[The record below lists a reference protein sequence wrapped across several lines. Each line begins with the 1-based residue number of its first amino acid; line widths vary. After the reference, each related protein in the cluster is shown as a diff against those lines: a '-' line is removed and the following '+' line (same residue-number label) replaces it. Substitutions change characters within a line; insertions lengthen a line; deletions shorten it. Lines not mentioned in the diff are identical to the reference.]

1 VRIARQQS
9 SDESGVTIVI
19 VVLCLT
25 VFMGMLMLVVD
36 VGGLLL
42 ARREM
47 VNGADAAALGAAQS
61 CAGLPGVPV
70 DEAYELAAENINGD
84 PTLTQL
90 EFAVI
95 EGACPGAAGRLRVK
109 YQVSSDLTFA
119 PALGLADSSPVE
131 AEATAMWG
139 SAGAS
144 NNVVPIMLRMDQL
157 QGYCRFP
164 DVAEGETCAFWNDN
178 QPDELG
184 NAQWGFLNL
193 DQWDV
198 PASENC
204 SSAGASDRS
213 DWIEDGYADLLSLHY
228 PSPTY
233 VCADSGH
240 ANSVWS
246 TLRHEVGD
254 ILVFPVSDEATQLP
268 GPPPTTPDKYNIIGF
283 ASLELVAVYDGN
295 EEGAIGT
302 PVTPGTPDQLVECD
316 NSPIAHEFTKAAP
329 TFSISTM
336 ISNCEA
342 LTGGLAVLE
351 PPALPGT
358 EGTTWSYDPTTKV
371 IRWLDFGNQDKKKV
385 SVRLDYV
392 QPGTPDIPGTP
403 GACEPPERISDH
415 NAKCLVTKWVGFQ
428 FGGSNPG
435 GGIDFGY
442 SAVRLDG

>member
-1 VRIARQQS
+1 MRS
-9 SDESGVTIVI
+9 SDESGATIVI

-42 ARREM
+42 DRREM

-70 DEAYELAAENINGD
+70 DEADALASENINGD
-84 PTLTQL
+84 PSLTRL

-95 EGACPGAAGRLRVK
+95 EGACPGPSGKLRVA

-119 PALGLADSSPVE
+119 PALGLSDNSPVE

-139 SAGAS
+139 SSGAS

-157 QGYCRFP
+157 QGNCDFP
-164 DVAEGETCAFWNDN
+164 EVAEGETCSFWNDN
-178 QPDELG
+178 QLDELG

-198 PASENC
+198 PPGENC

-213 DWIEDGYADLLSLHY
+213 GWIEGGYPDLLSLHY
-228 PSPTY
+228 PDPTY

-246 TLRHEVGD
+246 TLRGEVGD
-254 ILVFPVSDEATQLP
+254 ILIFPVNEEATQLP

-283 ASLELVAVYDGN
+283 ASLELVAVYNGN
-295 EEGAIGT
+295 QEEAIG
-302 PVTPGTPDQLVECD
+302 TPGTPDQRLECG
-316 NSPIAHEFTKAAP
+316 NSPLAHEFTTAAP
-329 TFSISTM
+329 TFDISSM
-336 ISNCEA
+336 ITACEG
-342 LTGGLAVLE
+342 LNGGLAVLE
-351 PPALPGT
+351 PPVLPGA
-358 EGTTWSYDPTTKV
+358 EGDDWTYDATAGV
-371 IRWLDFGNQDKKKV
+371 ITWLDFGNRDRRNV
-385 SVRLDYV
+385 SIRLDYL
-392 QPGTPDIPGTP
+392 QPGTPGIP

-415 NAKCLVTKWVGFQ
+415 NAKCLVTRWVGFQ

-435 GGIDFGY
+435 GGVDFGY

>member
-1 VRIARQQS
+1 MR
-9 SDESGVTIVI
+9 SDESGATIVI

-61 CAGLPGVPV
+61 CAGLPGVPI
-70 DEAYELAAENINGD
+70 DEADALAAENINGD
-84 PTLTQL
+84 PSLTRL
-90 EFAVI
+90 DFSII
-95 EGACPGAAGRLRVK
+95 EGNCPGPSGKLRVE

-144 NNVVPIMLRMDQL
+144 DNVVPIMLRMDQL
-157 QGYCRFP
+157 QGTCRFP
-164 DVAEGETCAFWNDN
+164 DVAEGEVCAFWNDN
-178 QPDELG
+178 QLDELG

-198 PASENC
+198 SAGENC
-204 SSAGASDRS
+204 SSAGAADRS
-213 DWIEDGYADLLSLHY
+213 GWIGNGYPDLLSLNY
-228 PSPTY
+228 PAPTY

-246 TLRHEVGD
+246 TLRGEVGD
-254 ILVFPVSDEATQLP
+254 ILIFPVSEPATQLP

-302 PVTPGTPDQLVECD
+302 PVTPGTPDQRVQCA
-316 NSPIAHEFTKAAP
+316 NSPIAQIFTKDAP
-329 TFSISTM
+329 TFDISAM
-336 ISNCEA
+336 ISNCVA
-342 LTGGLAVLE
+342 LTGGLAIVE
-351 PPALPGT
+351 PPVLPGT
-358 EGTTWSYDPTTKV
+358 EGTTWSYNPTTKV
-371 IRWLDFGNQDKKKV
+371 IRWLDFGNQDKKNV

-403 GACEPPERISDH
+403 GACEPAPPPAPPERIPDH

-435 GGIDFGY
+435 GGVDFGY

>member
-1 VRIARQQS
+1 MR

-42 ARREM
+42 ARRDM

-61 CAGLPGVPV
+61 CAGLAGVPV
-70 DEAYELAAENINGD
+70 DEADALAAENINGD
-84 PTLTQL
+84 PTLTRL
-90 EFAVI
+90 DFAVI
-95 EGACPGAAGRLRVK
+95 EGACPGPAGKLRVK
-109 YQVSSDLTFA
+109 YQVSSDLSFA

-157 QGYCRFP
+157 QGNCRFP

-178 QPDELG
+178 QSDELG

-198 PASENC
+198 PAGENC

-213 DWIEDGYADLLSLHY
+213 GWIEGGYPDLLSLHY

-233 VCADSGH
+233 VCADSGA
-240 ANSVWS
+240 ANSVFS
-246 TLRHEVGD
+246 TLRGEVGD
-254 ILVFPVSDEATQLP
+254 ILIFPINDELTQLP

-283 ASLELVAVYDGN
+283 ASLELVAVYNGN

-302 PVTPGTPDQLVECD
+302 PGTADQRIECD
-316 NSPIAHEFTKAAP
+316 NSPLAHQFTKGAP
-329 TFSISTM
+329 EFDISTM

-342 LTGGLAVLE
+342 QSGGMAVVE
-351 PPALPGT
+351 PPVLPGA
-358 EGTTWSYDPTTKV
+358 EGTAWTYDPLTNV
-371 IRWLDFGNQDKKKV
+371 IKWLEFGNQDKKNV
-385 SVRLDYV
+385 SIRLDYV
-392 QPGTPDIPGTP
+392 QPGTPGTP

>member
-1 VRIARQQS
+1 MRS
-9 SDESGVTIVI
+9 TDESGATIVI

-61 CAGLPGVPV
+61 CAGVPGVPV
-70 DEAYELAAENINGD
+70 DEADALAAANINDD
-84 PTLTQL
+84 PTLTRL
-90 EFAVI
+90 DFAVV
-95 EGACPGAAGRLRVK
+95 EGVCPGPAGKLRVK
-109 YQVSSDLTFA
+109 YQVSPDLTFA

-139 SAGAS
+139 SSGAS
-144 NNVVPIMLRMDQL
+144 NNVVPIMLQMQQL
-157 QGYCRFP
+157 QGNCRFP

-178 QPDELG
+178 QLDELG

-198 PASENC
+198 PAGENC
-204 SSAGASDRS
+204 SSAGASSRS
-213 DWIEDGYADLLSLHY
+213 GWIESGYPDLLSLNY
-228 PSPTY
+228 PDPTY

-246 TLRHEVGD
+246 TLRGEVGETL
-254 ILVFPVSDEATQLP
+254 IFPVNDQSTQLP
-268 GPPPTTPDKYNIIGF
+268 GPPPTTPDKSNIIGY
-283 ASLELVAVYDGN
+283 ASLELVAVYDGDQ
-295 EEGAIGT
+295 EEAIG
-302 PVTPGTPDQLVECD
+302 TPGTPDERLECG
-316 NSPIAHEFTKAAP
+316 NSPLTHEFTTGAP
-329 TFSISTM
+329 TFDISM
-336 ISNCEA
+336 MVSNCEA
-342 LTGGLAVLE
+342 LNGGLAVLE
-351 PPALPGT
+351 PPVLPGT
-358 EGTTWSYDPTTKV
+358 EGTDWSYDASTNV
-371 IRWLDFGNQDKKKV
+371 ITWLDFGNRNKV
-385 SVRLDYV
+385 RVRIRLDYV
-392 QPGTPDIPGTP
+392 QPGTLGIP
-403 GACEPPERISDH
+403 GACEPPERVSDH
-415 NAKCLVTKWVGFQ
+415 NAKCLVTRWVGFQ

>member
-1 VRIARQQS
+1 MTRAR
-9 SDESGVTIVI
+9 SDESGATIVI

-42 ARREM
+42 DRREM

-61 CAGLPGVPV
+61 CAGLPGVPI
-70 DEAYELAAENINGD
+70 DEADALAAENINGD
-84 PTLTQL
+84 PSLTRLDFSIL
-90 EFAVI
+90 E
-95 EGACPGAAGRLRVK
+95 GTCPGPSGKLRVE

-119 PALGLADSSPVE
+119 PALGLSDNSPV
-131 AEATAMWG
+131 AADATAMWG

-157 QGYCRFP
+157 QGNCQFP
-164 DVAEGETCAFWNDN
+164 DVAEGETCSFWNDN
-178 QPDELG
+178 QLDELG

-198 PASENC
+198 PAGENC

-213 DWIEDGYADLLSLHY
+213 GWIGDGYPDLLSLHY
-228 PSPTY
+228 PAPTY

-246 TLRHEVGD
+246 TLRAEIGD
-254 ILVFPVSDEATQLP
+254 VLIFPVSEPATQLP

-283 ASLELVAVYDGN
+283 ASLELIAVYDGN

-302 PVTPGTPDQLVECD
+302 PVTPGTPDKRVECA
-316 NSPIAHEFTKAAP
+316 NSPIPHDFTRTAP
-329 TFSISTM
+329 TFDISTM

-342 LTGGLAVLE
+342 STGGLAILE
-351 PPALPGT
+351 PPVLPGT
-358 EGTTWSYDPTTKV
+358 EGTTWTYDPSTKI
-371 IRWLDFGNQDKKKV
+371 IRWLDFGSQDKKNV
-385 SVRLDYV
+385 RIRLDYL

-403 GACEPPERISDH
+403 GACEPPERVSDQ
-415 NAKCLVTKWVGFQ
+415 NAKCLVTRWVGFQ

-435 GGIDFGY
+435 GGVDFGY

>member
-1 VRIARQQS
+1 LRVARARS
-9 SDESGVTIVI
+9 SDESGAVLVI

-36 VGGLLL
+36 VGGLLV

-70 DEAYELAAENINGD
+70 DEADALAAENINGD
-84 PTLTQL
+84 PSLTRL

-95 EGACPGAAGRLRVK
+95 EGTCPGPSGKLRVA

-119 PALGLADSSPVE
+119 PALGLADNSPVG

-157 QGYCRFP
+157 QGNCDFP
-164 DVAEGETCAFWNDN
+164 DVAEGEVCSFWNDN
-178 QPDELG
+178 QLDELG

-198 PASENC
+198 PAAENC
-204 SSAGASDRS
+204 SSAGAADRS
-213 DWIEDGYADLLSLHY
+213 GWIEGGYPDLLSLHY
-228 PSPTY
+228 PDPTY

-246 TLRHEVGD
+246 TLRGEIGD
-254 ILVFPVSDEATQLP
+254 VLIFPVSDPATQLP

-283 ASLELVAVYDGN
+283 ASLELVAVYNGN
-295 EEGAIGT
+295 REEAIG
-302 PVTPGTPDQLVECD
+302 TPGTPDQRLECD
-316 NSPIAHEFTKAAP
+316 NSPVTHEFTTAAP
-329 TFSISTM
+329 TFDISTM

-342 LTGGLAVLE
+342 LNGGLAVIE
-351 PPALPGT
+351 PPVLPGT
-358 EGTTWSYDPTTKV
+358 EGTTWSYDLLTNI
-371 IRWLDFGNQDKKKV
+371 IRWLDFGTKDKKTV
-385 SVRLDYV
+385 SIRLDYM
-392 QPGTPDIPGTP
+392 QPGTPGTP

-415 NAKCLVTKWVGFQ
+415 NAKCLITRWVGFQ

-435 GGIDFGY
+435 GGVDFGY

>member
-1 VRIARQQS
+1 MRIVPKPS
-9 SDESGVTIVI
+9 SDESGVTVVI

-25 VFMGMLMLVVD
+25 VFMGMMMLVVD

-42 ARREM
+42 ARKEM

-61 CAGLPGVPV
+61 CAGLPGVPA
-70 DEAYELAAENINGD
+70 DEADALASENINGD
-84 PTLTQL
+84 PTLTRL

-95 EGACPGAAGRLRVK
+95 EGTCPGPSGKLRVK

-119 PALGLADSSPVE
+119 PALGFDDNSPVV

-139 SAGAS
+139 SSGAS
-144 NNVVPIMLRMDQL
+144 NKVVPVMLGMDQL
-157 QGYCRFP
+157 QGNCRFP
-164 DVAEGETCAFWNDN
+164 DVAEGEACSFWNDN
-178 QPDELG
+178 EPDELG

-198 PASENC
+198 TSGANC

-213 DWIEDGYADLLSLHY
+213 GWIEGGYPDLLSLHY

-233 VCADSGH
+233 VCADSGA
-240 ANSVWS
+240 ANSVFS
-246 TLRHEVGD
+246 TLRGEVGD
-254 ILVFPVSDEATQLP
+254 ILIFPINDEFTQLP
-268 GPPPTTPDKYNIIGF
+268 GPPPATPDKYNIIGF

-295 EEGAIGT
+295 QEEAIG
-302 PVTPGTPDQLVECD
+302 TPGTPDQRTECG
-316 NSPIAHEFTKAAP
+316 NSPLTHEFTTGARE
-329 TFSISTM
+329 FGISTM

-342 LTGGLAVLE
+342 LNGGLAVLE
-351 PPALPGT
+351 PPVLPGT
-358 EGTTWSYDPTTKV
+358 EGTTWTYDASTNV
-371 IRWLDFGNQDKKKV
+371 IKWLDFGNQSKKNV
-385 SVRLDYV
+385 SIRLDYV
-392 QPGTPDIPGTP
+392 QPGTLGTP
-403 GACEPPERISDH
+403 GACEPPERTPDR
-415 NAKCLVTKWVGFQ
+415 NAKCLVTRWVGFQ

>member
-1 VRIARQQS
+1 MR

-70 DEAYELAAENINGD
+70 DEADALAAENINGD
-84 PTLTQL
+84 PSLTRLDFSIL
-90 EFAVI
+90 E
-95 EGACPGAAGRLRVK
+95 GTCPGPSGKLRVE

-119 PALGLADSSPVE
+119 PALGLSDTSPVA

-144 NNVVPIMLRMDQL
+144 NNVVPIMLRTDQL
-157 QGYCRFP
+157 QGNCRFP
-164 DVAEGETCAFWNDN
+164 DVAEGETCSFWNDN

-198 PASENC
+198 PAGENC
-204 SSAGASDRS
+204 SSAGASDRTG
-213 DWIEDGYADLLSLHY
+213 WIEGGYPDLLSLHY

-246 TLRHEVGD
+246 TLRGEVGD
-254 ILVFPVSDEATQLP
+254 ILIFPVSDETTQLP

-283 ASLELVAVYDGN
+283 ASLELVAVYNGN
-295 EEGAIGT
+295 DEGAIGT
-302 PVTPGTPDQLVECD
+302 PGTADQRLECD
-316 NSPIAHEFTKAAP
+316 NSPLAHEFTKVAP
-329 TFSISTM
+329 EFDISTM
-336 ISNCEA
+336 ISDCEV

-351 PPALPGT
+351 PPPLPGA
-358 EGTTWSYDPTTKV
+358 EGTAWTYDPLTNV
-371 IRWLDFGNQDKKKV
+371 IKWLDFGSRDKKNV
-385 SVRLDYV
+385 SIRLDYV
-392 QPGTPDIPGTP
+392 QPGTPGTP
-403 GACEPPERISDH
+403 GACEPPERIPDH